1 MRLQVRNLTR
11 DTTRAERAVHA
22 NRLWTRARGLLGH
35 PPLQAG
41 EGMVIEPCNS
51 VHTFFMGYALDVV
64 FAGKDQQVLAV
75 EQLAPWRLS
84 RVVWSAR
91 YAIELPAG
99 AAGDTA
105 VGDQLALEA
114 A

>member
-1 MRLQVRNLTR
+1 
-11 DTTRAERAVHA
+11 
-22 NRLWTRARGLLGH
+22 
-35 PPLQAG
+35 
-41 EGMVIEPCNS
+41 
-51 VHTFFMGYALDVV
+51 MGYALDVV

-75 EQLAPWRLS
+75 QQIAPWRLS